1 MRCYMKKILV
11 CAVIAAL
18 SLGCI
23 FAKPK
28 KAGGDNSFEELKSR
42 GVFVLGLDDSFPP
55 MGYRDEKNEIVGFDI
70 DLAKEVAKRMGV
82 QFKAQP
88 IDWDA
93 KEQELRGGKIDCI
106 WNGLTMT
113 AERVK
118 AFLFTKPYLENNQVV
133 VVKIDS
139 PLKTLADFKGKS
151 ISLQNGSS
159 AEDAVNSAPAFK
171 NSLKEIIPLQ
181 DNLMALNDLQMNR
194 VDGVVMDSVVAE
206 YVIKQSNLPLKT
218 LGESLAAE
226 RYGIAFRKTDAKLA
240 DGVQKILEEMAK
252 DGTVARISEKWF
264 GSDITVIGK

>member
-1 MRCYMKKILV
+1 MKKFMV

-18 SLGCI
+18 VLGSV

-28 KAGGDNSFEELKSR
+28 KAKGDNSFEDLKSR

-82 QFKAQP
+82 KFKAQP

-113 AERVK
+113 DERVK
-118 AFLFTKPYLENNQVV
+118 AFSFTKPYLQNNQVV
-133 VVKIDS
+133 VVKSDS
-139 PLKTLADFKGKS
+139 NFKTLADFKGKS

-159 AEDAVNSAPAFK
+159 AEDAVNAAPVFK
-171 NSLKEIIPLQ
+171 NSLKEIVPLQ

-226 RYGIAFRKTDAKLA
+226 RYGIAFRKSDMKLA
-240 DGVQKILEEMAK
+240 EGVQKILEEMAK